1 MTASNHSMYMSETDE
16 YLVARA
22 QAGEAEAFGV
32 LVTRHYDLMFRLGFR
47 MLGSKTE
54 AQDLAQDICAALPTK
69 ITGFRSE
76 SRFSTW
82 LYRVTVNAA
91 KDRLR
96 KRKNRQAAQEGW
108 GEIDA
113 LNRATSAEQR
123 AQLVWLQQAMATLPE
138 DLRETVALVL
148 GEEMTHAM
156 AAEVL
161 KISEGTVSW
170 RMSEVK
176 KHLRALAEAEERY
189 P

>member
-1 MTASNHSMYMSETDE
+1 MATSNHSMYMSETDE

-32 LVTRHYDLMFRLGFR
+32 LVTRHYDLMFRLGYR
-47 MLGSKTE
+47 LLGNKTE
-54 AQDLAQDICAALPTK
+54 AQDLAQDICAALPAK
-69 ITGFRSE
+69 LIGFRGDA
-76 SRFSTW
+76 RFSTW

-96 KRKNRQAAQEGW
+96 KRKSRHAAQEGW
-108 GEIDA
+108 GEVEA
-113 LNRATSAEQR
+113 LSRATETEQR
-123 AQLVWLQQAMATLPE
+123 AQRDWLQQAMATLSE

-148 GEEMTHAM
+148 GEDMTHAD
-156 AAEVL
+156 AARVL
-161 KISEGTVSW
+161 NLSEGTVSW

-176 KHLRALAEAEERY
+176 KRLRRLAQAEERY